1 MGISKVKVCDEGSVQ
16 ADVRKA
22 LIIIF
27 SVLIIL
33 ANCVLMLIISKT
45 ERLRKKVMKQRKY
58 ILSTNISF

>member
-45 ERLRKKVMKQRKY
+45 ERLRKKVMK
-58 ILSTNISF
+58 